1 MKKRTI
7 GVLGGSYDPPHLGH
21 LLIANK
27 IKEVVDEVWITPCG
41 HRPDKPMLGTYNS
54 RLEMCKL
61 AFSEFI
67 VSDYEQD
74 KPMIPTYLLLTELSE
89 AYPEKKFYFVMGMD
103 LLETLHTWNY
113 FDQLVNEVNFL
124 VLNRGGYI
132 ISQRV
137 QDEFLS
143 RENFQIVQTNFL
155 IELSSTQ
162 IRNESGQ
169 VLRSDEETNEKIRK
183 VNCII
188 GIDSISNYIVLNNLY
203 QRHGLMNQS

>member
-1 MKKRTI
+1 
-7 GVLGGSYDPPHLGH
+7 
-21 LLIANK
+21 
-27 IKEVVDEVWITPCG
+27 
-41 HRPDKPMLGTYNS
+41 
-54 RLEMCKL
+54 
-61 AFSEFI
+61 
-67 VSDYEQD
+67 
-74 KPMIPTYLLLTELSE
+74 MIPTYLLLTELSE